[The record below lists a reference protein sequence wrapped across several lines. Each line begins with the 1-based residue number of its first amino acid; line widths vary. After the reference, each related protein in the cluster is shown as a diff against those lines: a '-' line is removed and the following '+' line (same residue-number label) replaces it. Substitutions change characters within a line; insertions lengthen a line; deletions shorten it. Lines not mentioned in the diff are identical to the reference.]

1 MSLSGLLPLLYDQRG
16 YGAIARGVASGEN
29 VWAEAP
35 MDAARPYLLA
45 ALHADV
51 TAQSSRPLIVVAP
64 RSERAR
70 QLYEGLLA
78 YSPPGTPILFFP
90 APDLLPY
97 ERIAP
102 DPTIIGERLRVI
114 AMLQQPELRAQGAG
128 GDGQASGSVAAALH
142 ELVQNRATGTQLQ
155 APIIVTSVFA
165 LMTPTLSPADLQ
177 HAIRVIRRG
186 ERVVM
191 SDLLSHLVGLG
202 YEPAAIVEEP
212 GQFGR
217 RGGIV
222 DLFPPT
228 SNLPIRVEFF
238 GDEIDS
244 IRQFNPLT
252 QRSEGQANA
261 LVITPSCELP
271 LWKHERAYEQ
281 LRDIDASNLREEV
294 LEEWRDQLEKTG
306 RGECFEGQE
315 LFSPFY
321 TRPLASLA
329 DYLAAL
335 RPTGDSKPPLLVLDD
350 PELIRLEAS
359 EIERQASELYQGF
372 IDNGELPP
380 GLERPYLS
388 WEEVAAHGQGLPTLS
403 IGGGAEGAIEAPPF
417 TGTRLYT
424 GNVPNVIADLREYIA
439 NRTRVV
445 IVSQQSSRL
454 RELLEDEGVYP
465 TLRKGKRPDELHAV
479 PGNRN
484 IVGVEPAAL
493 SQGAGGLNE
502 ALTSPPSPGTV
513 NLLQGALAA
522 GWQLMQ
528 GTHTDTLLLTDMEIF
543 GRSQTGVRRATGQT
557 RRSTSDA
564 AAILREKM
572 LLELKPSDYVVH
584 VEHGIA
590 KFGGLVHMTA
600 GGADREYM
608 LLLYAEGDRLY
619 VPADQ
624 TDRVAPY
631 IGAGPPPAL
640 HRLGTAEWSRTKRKV
655 REAAELLARDLLEL
669 YANREAAGG
678 FAYSPDTTWQYELEE
693 SFPFV
698 ETPDQ
703 LRSIAEVKTDMEEP
717 RPMDRLICGD
727 VGYGKTEVALRAAF
741 KAVMDGRQ
749 VAVLVPTTVLAQQH
763 FNTFSERLAAF
774 PVTVSMISRFRS
786 RQEQTKIVKDLA
798 EGKIDIIIGTHML
811 LSKSIQFKNLGM
823 VVVDEEQRFGVRHKE
838 RLKQLRAEVDVLTLS
853 ATPIPRT
860 LYMAIS
866 GVRDLSLIETPP
878 EARLPIKTYV
888 TAFRPQLVREVILRE
903 LERGGQVFLVHNRVE
918 TIDKLAYEMEALV
931 PEARFIVGHGQMQED
946 MLEKVMQKFVAR
958 EADVL
963 ICTTIIESGLDIP
976 NANTLI
982 VDHADKLGLAQ
993 LYQLR
998 GRVGR
1003 GANRAYAYFLYHS
1016 GRKVTVTARERLST
1030 IEQATELGSGFRI
1043 ALRDLEIRG
1052 AGNLLGPEQSG
1063 HVAAVGL
1070 DLYTRL
1076 LASAV
1081 DRVRSERKRAQR
1093 TGTTDDGAV
1102 ATATTPQVATASSK
1116 ADTAEP
1122 PTVSIDLPITAFLPD
1137 DYVPDAAVRLRL
1149 YQRLAASMT
1158 PAQVRDF
1165 GKELQD
1171 RFGTLPEP
1179 AANLLEVVRLKG
1191 LAITAGVESIR
1202 ALAEEYLIVVPEDSP
1217 IREHVRMRLQ
1227 RKHKDLLK
1235 TSPHQVRINRARAG
1249 EKWQA
1254 TVAEVLEEMGEAEG

>member
-16 YGAIARGVASGEN
+16 YGAVARAVAAGEN
-29 VWAEAP
+29 AWAEAP
-35 MDAARPYLLA
+35 MDAARPYVLA
-45 ALHADV
+45 ALHTDV
-51 TAQSSRPLIVVAP
+51 TAPASRPMIVVAP

-102 DPTIIGERLRVI
+102 DPTITGERLRVI
-114 AMLQQPELRAQGAG
+114 AMLHQPELRGQATRA
-128 GDGQASGSVAAALH
+128 DGQGSGSIAAALQ
-142 ELVQNRATGTQLQ
+142 ELVQNPATGSQPH

-165 LMTPTLSPADLQ
+165 LMTPTLAPDDLR

-186 ERVVM
+186 ERVAM

-202 YEPAAIVEEP
+202 YEPAPLVEEP

-238 GDEIDS
+238 GDEVES

-261 LVITPSCELP
+261 IVITPSCELP
-271 LWKHERAYEQ
+271 LWKHERAYES
-281 LRDIDASNLREEV
+281 LRDIDTANLREEV

-315 LFSPFY
+315 LFAPFY
-321 TRPLASLA
+321 TQPLASLA

-335 RPTGDSKPPLLVLDD
+335 QSTGEGNGKPPLLVLDD

-359 EIERQASELYQGF
+359 EIERQASELYRGF

-380 GLERPYLS
+380 GLQQPYLT
-388 WEEVAAHGQGLPTLS
+388 WEEVAAHGRGLPTLS

-417 TGTRLYT
+417 SGTRQYT
-424 GNVPNVIADLREYIA
+424 GSIPNVITDLKEYIA
-439 NRTRVV
+439 NRSRIV

-454 RELLEDEGVYP
+454 RELLEDEGIYP
-465 TLRKGKRPDELHAV
+465 TLRKGMRPDDLHAV
-479 PGNRN
+479 PGNRS
-484 IVGVEPAAL
+484 IVGVEPVAL
-493 SQGAGGLNE
+493 SQGPGGLNE
-502 ALTSPPSPGTV
+502 ALLAPPSPDTV
-513 NLLQGALAA
+513 NLLQGSLAA

-528 GTHTDTLLLTDMEIF
+528 GTHTGTLLLTDMELF
-543 GRSQTGVRRATGQT
+543 GRSQTGVRRATGQA

-678 FAYSPDTTWQYELEE
+678 FAYAPDTTWQYELEE

-703 LRSIAEVKTDMEEP
+703 LRSIAEVKT
-717 RPMDRLICGD
+717 
-727 VGYGKTEVALRAAF
+727 
-741 KAVMDGRQ
+741 
-749 VAVLVPTTVLAQQH
+749 
-763 FNTFSERLAAF
+763 
-774 PVTVSMISRFRS
+774 
-786 RQEQTKIVKDLA
+786 
-798 EGKIDIIIGTHML
+798 
-811 LSKSIQFKNLGM
+811 
-823 VVVDEEQRFGVRHKE
+823 
-838 RLKQLRAEVDVLTLS
+838 
-853 ATPIPRT
+853 
-860 LYMAIS
+860 
-866 GVRDLSLIETPP
+866 
-878 EARLPIKTYV
+878 
-888 TAFRPQLVREVILRE
+888 
-903 LERGGQVFLVHNRVE
+903 
-918 TIDKLAYEMEALV
+918 
-931 PEARFIVGHGQMQED
+931 
-946 MLEKVMQKFVAR
+946 
-958 EADVL
+958 
-963 ICTTIIESGLDIP
+963 
-976 NANTLI
+976 
-982 VDHADKLGLAQ
+982 
-993 LYQLR
+993 
-998 GRVGR
+998 
-1003 GANRAYAYFLYHS
+1003 
-1016 GRKVTVTARERLST
+1016 
-1030 IEQATELGSGFRI
+1030 
-1043 ALRDLEIRG
+1043 
-1052 AGNLLGPEQSG
+1052 
-1063 HVAAVGL
+1063 
-1070 DLYTRL
+1070 
-1076 LASAV
+1076 
-1081 DRVRSERKRAQR
+1081 
-1093 TGTTDDGAV
+1093 
-1102 ATATTPQVATASSK
+1102 
-1116 ADTAEP
+1116 
-1122 PTVSIDLPITAFLPD
+1122 
-1137 DYVPDAAVRLRL
+1137 
-1149 YQRLAASMT
+1149 
-1158 PAQVRDF
+1158 
-1165 GKELQD
+1165 
-1171 RFGTLPEP
+1171 
-1179 AANLLEVVRLKG
+1179 
-1191 LAITAGVESIR
+1191 
-1202 ALAEEYLIVVPEDSP
+1202 
-1217 IREHVRMRLQ
+1217 
-1227 RKHKDLLK
+1227 
-1235 TSPHQVRINRARAG
+1235 
-1249 EKWQA
+1249 
-1254 TVAEVLEEMGEAEG
+1254 